1 MIDTATAPPWID
13 TAALSDDELDRLVSD
28 LQAAQA
34 ARRATRQQT
43 QAQHEP
49 GAEG

>member
-1 MIDTATAPPWID
+1 VVDAAVLLE
-13 TAALSDDELDRLVSD
+13 ALSDDELDRLVSD

-43 QAQHEP
+43 RVEHEA
-49 GAEG
+49 G